1 MENLGPL
8 SNALIEGNRIKVIEL
23 VNEALEQKVSP
34 QEILSEHLIPGMN
47 KVGEMMA
54 EGEFFVPEVLRAAK
68 AMGKALEIIEPLLL
82 AGPKD
87 SAGLVLIGS
96 VSGDIHDIGKNLVSL
111 MLKGSG
117 FEVRDL
123 GVSVPTDKFIDAA
136 KETEGTIVLGM
147 SALITPVMQEMPKVI
162 KALEENGLRDR
173 VKVMVGGA
181 TITEEYADSIGADG
195 TASNAGETVA
205 LVKRLLNKEEE

>member
-8 SNALIEGNRIKVIEL
+8 SNALIEGNRNKVVEM
-23 VNEALEQKVSP
+23 VNEALEQNVDP
-34 QEILSEHLIPGMN
+34 QKILSEQLIPGMN

-123 GVSVPTDKFIDAA
+123 GVAVSTDKFIDAV
-136 KETEGTIVLGM
+136 KETEGTIILGM
-147 SALITPVMQEMPKVI
+147 SALITPVMPEMPKVI
-162 KALEENGLRDR
+162 KALEKNGLRDR

-181 TITEEYADSIGADG
+181 TITEEFADSIGADG

-205 LVKRLLNKEEE
+205 LAKRLLNKEE

>member
-8 SNALIEGNRIKVIEL
+8 SNALIEGNRNKVVEM
-23 VNEALEQKVSP
+23 VNEALEQNVEP
-34 QEILSEHLIPGMN
+34 QEILSEQLIPGMN

-123 GVSVPTDKFIDAA
+123 GVAVSTDKFIDAV
-136 KETEGTIVLGM
+136 KETEGTIILGM
-147 SALITPVMQEMPKVI
+147 SALITPVMPEMPKVI
-162 KALEENGLRDR
+162 KALEKNGLRDR

-181 TITEEYADSIGADG
+181 TITEEFADSIGADG

-205 LVKRLLNKEEE
+205 LAKRLLNKEE